1 MMNDLDFSPF
11 PTLKTNRLLLRKLE
25 MYDDQLIFAYR
36 SNRDNF
42 PFVDLP
48 VYTKIGEARSY
59 IKKMNTGLKNNK
71 WLIWAIADTATNK
84 ILGTISIWNI
94 SIEEAKAE
102 LGFGLF
108 PGNLGKGIMSEA
120 LKKVVEYGF
129 QIMGLKTVEAYTNT
143 ANLPSRILLKRN
155 NFTKSASFLETETS
169 DGVPMEMVIYQRKSG
184 D

>member
-1 MMNDLDFSPF
+1 MMNDLDFSLF

-25 MYDDQLIFAYR
+25 MYDDQLIFAYQ

-48 VYTKIGEARSY
+48 VYTKIGETRSY

-71 WLIWAIADTATNK
+71 WLIWAIADISTNK

-94 SIEEAKAE
+94 STEEAKAE

-108 PGNLGKGIMSEA
+108 TGNLGKGIMSEA
-120 LKKVVEYGF
+120 LQKVVEYGF

-143 ANLPSRILLKRN
+143 ANLSSRILLERN

-169 DGVPMEMVIYQRKSG
+169 DGVPREMVIYHRKSG

>member
-25 MYDDQLIFAYR
+25 MYDDQLIFAYQ

-71 WLIWAIADTATNK
+71 WLIWAITDISTNK
-84 ILGTISIWNI
+84 ILGTISI
-94 SIEEAKAE
+94 
-102 LGFGLF
+102 L
-108 PGNLGKGIMSEA
+108 
-120 LKKVVEYGF
+120 EY
-129 QIMGLKTVEAYTNT
+129 INRR
-143 ANLPSRILLKRN
+143 S
-155 NFTKSASFLETETS
+155 KS
-169 DGVPMEMVIYQRKSG
+169 
-184 D
+184 